1 MTDTRL
7 ILKVI
12 DVQVVEHVSEVV
24 NDKPGYLIAA
34 IRLE

>member
-12 DVQVVEHVSEVV
+12 DVQVVEHVSEDV
-24 NDKPGYLIAA
+24 NDKPGHLIAA
-34 IRLE
+34 I